1 MCFVFPYTNFG
12 YVGKLLYLCGKL
24 NTTILKSIYNMKK
37 TIFSIAMCLIGM
49 CSAYAI
55 SMPGTPIV
63 FVDIYAVMPCDDAED
78 GDAGGSPDPTQQI
91 IGGIDGDD
99 LNIGI
104 VVGGGI
110 DAGEIGE
117 VIVID
122 PETGEIIIE
131 EEIIG
136 QTSVNIPEPGSYTAY
151 VVVDG
156 ITYAGDFVVE

>member
-1 MCFVFPYTNFG
+1 
-12 YVGKLLYLCGKL
+12 
-24 NTTILKSIYNMKK
+24 MKK
-37 TIFSIAMCLIGM
+37 TIFLFAMYLMGM
-49 CSAYAI
+49 CSMYAACVA
-55 SMPGTPIV
+55 GTPILFYDV
-63 FVDIYAVMPCDDAED
+63 YAMMPCDD
-78 GDAGGSPDPTQQI
+78 GHNGNAGGSPDPNQEI

-104 VVGGGI
+104 VDGGEI
-110 DAGEIGE
+110 DAGEIGD

-131 EEIIG
+131 EGFVG
-136 QTSVNIPEPGSYTAY
+136 QTSVNIPNPGTYTAY